1 MAASKNTP
9 APSNSTNLP
18 PVPAGF
24 TQVQSADRRYWIHEH
39 DGRSNPLQGYP
50 IARYERHD
58 STEEK
63 RGYFYT
69 FKLTAPC
76 LAVDRDK
83 AVHEQKAGEVVIVDE
98 RVQLAGIADFLE
110 MPNVVELY
118 VVSKGKIKGGKGTV
132 VLFDIHARPTNEPRP
147 QLPRGAAIKALPAH
161 DESPSADDGVIPF
174 G

>member
-1 MAASKNTP
+1 MAAAQKAPQNAAP
-9 APSNSTNLP
+9 AVPQP
-18 PVPAGF
+18 PAGF
-24 TQVQSADRRYWIHEH
+24 TQVQSADRRYWIHENE
-39 DGRSNPLQGYP
+39 GRSNPLQGYP

-58 STEEK
+58 STPEK
-63 RGYFYT
+63 PGFFYT

-83 AVHEQKAGEVVIVDE
+83 VVHEQKPGEVVIVDE
-98 RVQLAGIADFLE
+98 RVQLAGIADFLD
-110 MPNVVELY
+110 MPKLVELY

-132 VLFDIHARPTNEPRP
+132 VLFDIHARPTNEDRP

-161 DESPSADDGVIPF
+161 DETGSDESGPVPF